1 MLAVACGVLIARLR
15 YGLNQPLMPST
26 NCGMT
31 VSFMRLVMSDRP
43 LSDHPFCQQEQ
54 EPNCFDCGDACA
66 TCAKEIERLRAVLQ
80 RIADMPVDGYESTI
94 PVRSIARVALED
106 DNEND
111 NTDGAGVNTDW
122 LRDDAGR

>member
-1 MLAVACGVLIARLR
+1 
-15 YGLNQPLMPST
+15 
-26 NCGMT
+26 
-31 VSFMRLVMSDRP
+31 MSDLAKRMR
-43 LSDHPFCQQEQ
+43 E
-54 EPNCFDCGDACA
+54 NAA
-66 TCAKEIERLRAVLQ
+66 TCDRKDPFEACLQDDLERGADEIERLRAVLQ

-111 NTDGAGVNTDW
+111 DTDGTGVNTDW

>member
-1 MLAVACGVLIARLR
+1 
-15 YGLNQPLMPST
+15 
-26 NCGMT
+26 
-31 VSFMRLVMSDRP
+31 MSDVTALEVLRKRQRQ
-43 LSDHPFCQQEQ
+43 LD
-54 EPNCFDCGDACA
+54 FDGVEVGVSRQALDEVLD
-66 TCAKEIERLRAVLQ
+66 EIDRLRAVLQ

-111 NTDGAGVNTDW
+111 DSDGTGVNTDW